1 MKKKIKTILT
11 LILIPIIIFILGH
24 IGVYTYCYITP
35 KLEINKTQVYYL
47 YDKDSILVSG
57 SNDDWISLEN
67 INPYLIEA
75 TISTEDKY
83 FYKHIGFDYLRIGK
97 AIITNIA
104 NRSKSE
110 GASTIT
116 QQYARNLFLNFEKT
130 WKRKID
136 EALLACELEIHYTK
150 DEILEG
156 YLNTI
161 NYGGVYGIEA
171 ASKYYF
177 GKSASSLTL
186 EEASMLAG
194 IPQSPNNYSP
204 AKNYSLA
211 RERQKIVLLMMKN
224 NNVITEEEYNRALN
238 TELTIIGE
246 TKDNE
251 LQSIGYF
258 RDAVLD
264 ELNTLTEIPKSVIE
278 TGGLKIYTTLDQK
291 AQEDLENAVY
301 SYIEDDTEV
310 QTAGVMMEPNTGG
323 VLAIIGGNDYSKT
336 QYNRAISSQRQVGS
350 TMKPLLYYTALES
363 GFTSSSAFTSEKT
376 TFTFSEGKTYSPKN
390 YNDNYAEGPISMA
403 AAISYSDNIYAVKT
417 HLFLGESMLVNTA
430 KRLGISSNI
439 TAIPSLA
446 LGTEE
451 ISLLEMTAGYS
462 AFANLGY
469 KVTPHFITKI
479 EDSKGNILYENKEE
493 KEAVL
498 NSSLTYILNEMLTYT
513 YNKNFIDYNYPTLIS
528 LLPNITNKYAIKS
541 GTTDTDLLII
551 GYNKNAVLSIWNGYD
566 DNKEINSS
574 DYSYHKNIWIDT
586 MEAYFED
593 HEAEWYNIPENVVGV
608 LVNPITGIVADIND
622 TKKEMFFYLKGTE
635 PTLQTVSK
643 DLDAVF
649 KEDNQVVEDNQ
660 TVETEESE
668 TSEEQTNENTN
679 PPQANF
685 SDQAANTNQESNTEI
700 QNE

>member
-1 MKKKIKTILT
+1 MKKKIKRILALLLT
-11 LILIPIIIFILGH
+11 PILIIILGH
-24 IGVYTYCYITP
+24 IGIYTYCYISP
-35 KLEINKTQVYYL
+35 KVEINKAQSYYL
-47 YDKDSILVSG
+47 YDINEVPVSQ
-57 SNDDWISLEN
+57 SNDDWVSLNKIS
-67 INPYLIEA
+67 PHLIKA
-75 TISTEDKY
+75 TISTEDKH

-97 AIITNIA
+97 AIITNIT
-104 NRSKSE
+104 NKSKSE

-116 QQYARNLFLNFEKT
+116 QQYARNLFLNFDKT

-136 EALLACELEIHYTK
+136 EALLACKLEIHYTK

-161 NYGGVYGIEA
+161 NYGGVFGIQS

-177 GKSASSLTL
+177 GKDAKNLSL
-186 EEASMLAG
+186 EEATMLAG

-204 AKNYSLA
+204 VKNYKLA
-211 RERQKIVLLMMKN
+211 KERQKIVLLLMKN
-224 NNVITEEEYNRALN
+224 NNTITNEEYTKALD
-238 TELTIIGE
+238 TELTIIGKTE
-246 TKDNE
+246 EEGLK
-251 LQSIGYF
+251 SINYF
-258 RDAVLD
+258 RDAVLN
-264 ELNTLTEIPKSVIE
+264 ELNTLSTIPQSVIE
-278 TGGLKIYTTLDQK
+278 TGGLKIYTTLDIEAQK
-291 AQEDLENAVY
+291 DLENAVY
-301 SYIEDDTEV
+301 SYIEEGTEV
-310 QTAGVMMEPNTGG
+310 QTAGVMMNPNTGG
-323 VLAIIGGNDYSKT
+323 VMAIIGGNDYTQT
-336 QYNRAISSQRQVGS
+336 QYNRAISSKRQVGS

-363 GFTSSSAFTSEKT
+363 GFTSSSSFTSEKT

-417 HLFLGESMLVNTA
+417 HLFLGENMLLNTA
-430 KRLGISSNI
+430 KRLGITSKMS
-439 TAIPSLA
+439 AIPSLA

-469 KVTPHFITKI
+469 KVTPHFIKKI
-479 EDSKGNILYENKEE
+479 EDTKGNILYENKEE

-551 GYNKNAVLSIWNGYD
+551 GYNNNAVLSIWNGYD
-566 DNKEINSS
+566 DNKIINSS

-586 MEAYFED
+586 MENYFED
-593 HEAEWYNIPENVVGV
+593 HDSSWYNIPENVVGV
-608 LVNPITGIVADIND
+608 LVNPITGIVADEND

-635 PTLQTVSK
+635 PTLQTTTK

-649 KEDNQVVEDNQ
+649 KEDNTIIKQE
-660 TVETEESE
+660 ET
-668 TSEEQTNENTN
+668 
-679 PPQANF
+679 
-685 SDQAANTNQESNTEI
+685 TE
-700 QNE
+700 